1 MSVEAIMNEVQ
12 TLSRDEQLELQH
24 RLDEH
29 LSGPK
34 VEPELSDEV
43 REMLDRRIA
52 FSRENP
58 GSGLSW
64 ESVLEEARRRRKK

>member
-29 LSGPK
+29 LSE
-34 VEPELSDEV
+34 EPSEV
-43 REMLDRRIA
+43 REMLRERIRLA
-52 FSRENP
+52 DENP
-58 GSGLSW
+58 NDFVDW
-64 ESVLEEARRRRKK
+64 EEIRDESLARIRR